1 MIKPLNQIAKRP
13 STATPVT
20 KEPASQAG
28 SIVPHSGAQLARSN
42 KYHKQTVANPHTRA
56 VDGLNPTSAIPAH
69 RMFPGLAN

>member
-1 MIKPLNQIAKRP
+1 MIKPLNQLAKRP
-13 STATPVT
+13 SSNSF
-20 KEPASQAG
+20 KEPASQTG

>member
-1 MIKPLNQIAKRP
+1 MIKPLNQLAKRP
-13 STATPVT
+13 SSTRS